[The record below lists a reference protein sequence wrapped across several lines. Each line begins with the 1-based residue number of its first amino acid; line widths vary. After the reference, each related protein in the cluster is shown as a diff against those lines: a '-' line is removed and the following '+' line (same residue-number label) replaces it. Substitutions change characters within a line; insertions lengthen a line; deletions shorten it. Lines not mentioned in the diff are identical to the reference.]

1 MFRIILVDDDK
12 ISSFLLEKMLE
23 YLKMGNVFEKFLNG
37 SEFLNWLDLQQD
49 HDHSYLVFLDIMMPI
64 MDGWEVMEGLKRHR
78 LCKRVSV
85 IMVSSSL
92 SPWDRKMAMENG
104 MVLEY
109 LTKPVRLNEL
119 ERLRTFLG

>member
-49 HDHSYLVFLDIMMPI
+49 NDHSYLVFLDIMMPI
-64 MDGWEVMEGLKRHR
+64 MDGWEVMERLKRHR

-92 SPWDRKMAMENG
+92 SPSDRKMAMENG